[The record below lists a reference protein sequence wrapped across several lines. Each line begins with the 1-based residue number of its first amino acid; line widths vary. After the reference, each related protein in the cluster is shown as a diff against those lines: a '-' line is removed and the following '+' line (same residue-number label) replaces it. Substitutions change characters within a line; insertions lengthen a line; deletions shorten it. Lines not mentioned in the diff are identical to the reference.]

1 MTRRSPASS
10 VTHRSGGSEINDT
23 RPLPRLRDYGRHV
36 RVHRLRLIGLA
47 LVGAL
52 IGGVLFFSI
61 PTRFYATT
69 RVALSPQITYLSLS
83 PTPEKQPLV
92 TLDTT
97 AGLVRSDYAVNK
109 MAEAMDVSAEEARES
124 TVISAKPGSRVLI
137 IQVRADT
144 RDQAQAGSHAATEAL
159 IELQAETF
167 ALGRERVRLL
177 KNRVATLEAQAQAS
191 LAEGQ
196 PSNSLFESVRTL
208 EQKLD
213 RAVGTNNT
221 ESQVIMRAVV
231 LEYRPGEAEVF
242 IVSGLTIGLT
252 LALIWAGPV
261 RPGRRPGVRSGERLR
276 ARRGTRVKVA

>member
-1 MTRRSPASS
+1 M
-10 VTHRSGGSEINDT
+10 NDT
-23 RPLPRLRDYGRHV
+23 RPLPRLRDYSRHV
-36 RVHRLRLIGLA
+36 RLHWLRLVGLGVIGA
-47 LVGAL
+47 LV
-52 IGGVLFFSI
+52 GGVLFYSI

-69 RVALSPQITYLSLS
+69 RVALSPQITYVSLS
-83 PTPEKQPLV
+83 PTPERQPLV

-97 AGLVRSDYAVNK
+97 AGLVRSDYAVDK
-109 MAEAMDVSAEEARES
+109 IAAAMDLSPDEVLDAML
-124 TVISAKPGSRVLI
+124 ISARPGSRVLI
-137 IQVRADT
+137 IQMRADT
-144 RDQAQAGSHAATEAL
+144 KERAQAGSHAATEAL

-167 ALGRERVRLL
+167 ALGRKRVRLL
-177 KNRVATLEAQAQAS
+177 KNRVATLEAQAQSS

-196 PSNSLFESVRTL
+196 PADALFETVRTL

-252 LALIWAGPV
+252 IALIWAGPV
-261 RPGRRPGVRSGERLR
+261 RAGRRLR
-276 ARRGTRVKVA
+276 PRRTTQVKVA